1 MKLWLYMAASLV
13 VASPVVAQDEDGLVE
28 ARLIGDPTPTSVSVL
43 RPQLTH
49 HDHRTPRIIGAVS
62 AVVGGVALIGSWT
75 LYISA
80 QSYRLRP
87 WTRLDD
93 GTVDNWVT
101 MRAASLW
108 MGVGASALL
117 TASEYLLLPE
127 AQDPPLLAWIGGA
140 VGVGV
145 AAVGLGFAV
154 AGTHCPP
161 QVIRPGAD
169 LLLACDAGTSDS
181 VFGPLLLV
189 SSIPLLNLPLTYLLR
204 SAFRGEPDSLSIG
217 PRGLQMKVRF

>member
-1 MKLWLYMAASLV
+1 MKLWLYIAAALV
-13 VASPVVAQDEDGLVE
+13 VASPVAAQDDDGLTE
-28 ARLIGDPTPTSVSVL
+28 ARLVGDSTPVEVSTL

-49 HDHRTPRIIGAVS
+49 HDHRTPKIIGGIAG
-62 AVVGGVALIGSWT
+62 VVGGIALVSSWT
-75 LYISA
+75 VYA
-80 QSYRLRP
+80 ARNAYRLRP

-93 GTVDNWVT
+93 GTVSTWEA
-101 MRAASLW
+101 MGAASLW
-108 MGVGASALL
+108 MGIGASALL

-140 VGVGV
+140 IGLGV

-169 LLLACDAGTSDS
+169 LLLACDAGISDAI
-181 VFGPLLLV
+181 FGDLLMV
-189 SSIPLLNLPLTYLLR
+189 SAVPLLNLPITYLLR

-217 PRGLQMKVRF
+217 PRGVNVRVRF